1 MLAIDSVL
9 STGTL
14 TSARSQ
20 AIVGPF
26 EASVVGT
33 FTADKIVLKRKYV
46 GDDDSIAQVV
56 QTWYDAFS
64 VNGLANGGDKWEY
77 WFEATNLTDGTPKVR
92 VALPDN
98 RYR

>member
-20 AIVGPF
+20 SIVGAF
-26 EASVVGT
+26 EASVVGA

-46 GDDDSIAQVV
+46 GDNDSIAQIV

-64 VNGLANGGDKWEY
+64 VNGQANGGDKWEY
-77 WFEATNLTDGTPKVR
+77 WFEATNLTAGTPTVR
-92 VALPDN
+92 VAVPDN